1 MTSNEIKESGLL
13 ELYVLGVLEGEELTQ
28 VEQYLAQYPALKIEL
43 KDIEATLQKFALL
56 NAVAPSADLKAK
68 ILSEIQ
74 NNSPQATEGP
84 KPQESTQAAPKTGSR
99 GFLNFLMV
107 ALALLSMVFGYLWLQ
122 ESQNNARLQQAYAAQ
137 ADSCDSLQRV
147 SELRALAYQSIT
159 NPNVNLVKVA
169 SNAEKYPTTQLYL
182 YTNPVDK
189 KNYLKLNSLPEI
201 DNATQSFQLWSLK
214 GDNPPVPLDV
224 FQSDDPE
231 LLEVRFIDETETYA
245 ITIEEKG
252 GKESPNLANLIGT
265 FSI

>member
-13 ELYVLGVLEGEELTQ
+13 ELYVLGILEGEELTQ
-28 VEQYLAQYPALKIEL
+28 VEQYLTQYPALKIEL
-43 KDIEATLQKFALL
+43 KDIETTLQKFALL
-56 NAVAPSADLKAK
+56 NAVAPSAGLKAS

-74 NNSPQATEGP
+74 NNNPKATEGP
-84 KPQESTQAAPKTGSR
+84 KPQESTQQTPKSGSR
-99 GFLNFLMV
+99 GFLNFLV
-107 ALALLSMVFGYLWLQ
+107 AALALLSMVFGYLWLQ
-122 ESQNNARLQQAYAAQ
+122 ESQNNARLQQAYDVQ
-137 ADSCDSLQRV
+137 AENCDSLQQV

-159 NPNVNLVKVA
+159 NPEVNLVQLGKQA
-169 SNAEKYPTTQLYL
+169 KYPTTQLYL

-189 KNYLKLNSLPEI
+189 KNYLKLNDLPEI

-231 LLEVRFIDETETYA
+231 LLEVRFVDETETYA

-252 GKESPNLANLIGT
+252 GKDSPNLANLIGT